1 MPNPATVREQRL
13 RKTKAQLIDEIDT
26 LEQRTAAIDAAKR
39 ELAEK
44 EAQLQIA
51 LDSMPGGIRYVDEDR
66 NYVFFNA
73 QYHELYDF
81 PEGVLKVGEHCRIEN
96 LYQAKR
102 GDFGPGDPEAL
113 TDDWLSA
120 SGSGLLAP
128 VLVHK
133 YADHIADDFA

>member
-1 MPNPATVREQRL
+1 
-13 RKTKAQLIDEIDT
+13 
-26 LEQRTAAIDAAKR
+26 
-39 ELAEK
+39 
-44 EAQLQIA
+44 
-51 LDSMPGGIRYVDEDR
+51 MPGGIRYVDEDR
-66 NYVFFNA
+66 NYVIFNA
-73 QYHELYDF
+73 RYLELYDF
-81 PEGVLKVGEHCRIEN
+81 PEGLLKVGEHCRIEN